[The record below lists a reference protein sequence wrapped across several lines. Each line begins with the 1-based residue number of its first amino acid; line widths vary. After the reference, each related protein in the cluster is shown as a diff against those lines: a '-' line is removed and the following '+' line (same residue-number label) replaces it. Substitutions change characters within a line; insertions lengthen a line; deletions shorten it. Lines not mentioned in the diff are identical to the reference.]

1 MNLDYTL
8 LSVATGCAVLG
19 VTSGTLGAY
28 AVLRR
33 QALLADALSH
43 ATLPGVV
50 LGFLLTGARTDMLL
64 WIGGGGAALLGA
76 WAVRGLRATTKW
88 DSGTIL
94 ATVLTV
100 FFGIGVLFLTIAN
113 RSPNAAKAGLDHLLF
128 GQAAGLTL
136 DQVGGMAAVGILGLL
151 VATLFHKQL
160 TVLTFD
166 PTYAETVGWRERT
179 IGWLIT
185 ALLVASIIVGLRAVG
200 VVLTSALAVAPT
212 LAARPW
218 VRSFPGLLILAGA
231 IGGFAGVIGAAGA
244 SAAPGIPTGPVVVL
258 GLGVVVVISVL
269 FGKERGVLVR
279 KFRPEATP

>member
-1 MNLDYTL
+1 VTLDYTL

-33 QALLADALSH
+33 QALLADALAH

-50 LGFLLTGARTDMLL
+50 IAFLLTGERNDLLL
-64 WIGGGGAALLGA
+64 WLGGGGAAVAAAAGIRA
-76 WAVRGLRATTKW
+76 LRQTTKW

-100 FFGIGVLFLTIAN
+100 FFGIGVLLLTVAN
-113 RSPNAAKAGLDHLLF
+113 RMPSAGKAGLDQLLF

-136 DQVGGMAAVGILGLL
+136 DQVSGMAIFGGAALL
-151 VATLFHKQL
+151 IAALFHKEL
-160 TVLTFD
+160 AVLTFD
-166 PTYAETVGWRERT
+166 PTYAETVGWKERT
-179 IGWLIT
+179 LGWLIT
-185 ALLVASIIVGLRAVG
+185 ALLVAAVIVGLRAVG

-218 VRSFPGLLILAGA
+218 VRSLPALLVLAGLV
-231 IGGFAGVIGAAGA
+231 GGLSGVLGAVSAA
-244 SAAPGIPTGPVVVL
+244 AAPGIPTGPVVVL
-258 GLGVVVVISVL
+258 GLGAAVL
-269 FGKERGVLVR
+269 FSLLFGRQRGLLVR
-279 KFRPEATP
+279 RPRRAA